1 MSLKWICAISE
12 NGIMW
17 NKDKIPRHKKEDL
30 KRFKA
35 LTQWKIVALW
45 RKTYDSLKYY
55 WPNSE
60 WYPHAK
66 ENIVISRH
74 WWTTIPNVINRSKAE
89 EIRVLWWWEIFKQL
103 MPYIDELYLTIV
115 EWNYEWDTKF
125 PENFKQYFDSK
136 KTKIENWLDEWTKYE
151 TYYKSSE
158 ASLENWE
165 SRNDVK

>member
-1 MSLKWICAISE
+1 
-12 NGIMW
+12 
-17 NKDKIPRHKKEDL
+17 
-30 KRFKA
+30 
-35 LTQWKIVALW
+35 
-45 RKTYDSLKYY
+45 
-55 WPNSE
+55 
-60 WYPHAK
+60 
-66 ENIVISRH
+66 
-74 WWTTIPNVINRSKAE
+74 
-89 EIRVLWWWEIFKQL
+89 

-115 EWNYEWDTKF
+115 KWNYEWDTKF